1 MSCLSNLKTGYYYD
15 IIIKH
20 DILDQCPL
28 IPQTFGNVKNDCKK
42 CTLAQADDLLDNLS
56 VEDMVKQRILWWDV
70 AVDSLFRA
78 SHAVADMLL
87 SVKDFVNEFQCSL
100 WHHHFLSEDCW
111 LMRKCDEAPGHLH
124 VVFYKHC
131 VHKWNTEL
139 NDTFD
144 RMCWHVRYNG
154 GSVQVYEVRDVR
166 GYCNALNVDEGSYLG
181 TSCSNMLQ
189 YYVDRQ
195 MLTKED
201 RDSECRIVMT

>member
-1 MSCLSNLKTGYYYD
+1 
-15 IIIKH
+15 
-20 DILDQCPL
+20 
-28 IPQTFGNVKNDCKK
+28 
-42 CTLAQADDLLDNLS
+42 
-56 VEDMVKQRILWWDV
+56 
-70 AVDSLFRA
+70 
-78 SHAVADMLL
+78 
-87 SVKDFVNEFQCSL
+87 
-100 WHHHFLSEDCW
+100 
-111 LMRKCDEAPGHLH
+111 MRKCDDAPGHLH

-154 GSVQVYEVRDVR
+154 GSVQVYEVCDVR

-195 MLTKED
+195 MLAKED